1 MLLQGR
7 VLRGSAD
14 ELSPESEERSGGS
27 QPQHAGVYRDGQNPA
42 GGQKP
47 GIRRGEIGD
56 GAVIINL
63 MLEVDLLGKRKSL
76 YRQHFCEEIP
86 LFFRYLS
93 SANVSCNFGQGTSFI
108 KMSWIHV

>member
-56 GAVIINL
+56 SAVIINL
-63 MLEVDLLGKRKSL
+63 MLEFSLRGKRNHCIVNIFVKKIL
-76 YRQHFCEEIP
+76 CF
-86 LFFRYLS
+86 
-93 SANVSCNFGQGTSFI
+93 
-108 KMSWIHV
+108 